1 MDDNNL
7 LIKNASELVT
17 CSGNKAKFG
26 KEMKEVHTIKDGAL
40 VIEDGIIKAAD
51 TTSNILKHYDENKYK
66 VIDAKGK
73 CVLPGFVDSHTHF
86 IFGGYRP
93 DEFTWRIHGE
103 SYMNIMNKGGGIE
116 NTVKSTRKASKEEL
130 YKLGFERL
138 NSMLSFGVTTVEG
151 KSGYGLD
158 LDTEVKELRVMKK
171 LDENHPVDIVR
182 TFLGGHAVP
191 SEYKGRNAEYID
203 FMKDKVLPVVARE
216 KLAEFCDV
224 FCEDD
229 VFSIDE
235 SRKILLN
242 AREKG
247 FKLKIHADEIVSF
260 GGSEL
265 AADIGTV
272 SADHLLHASDS
283 GIKAMAEKKVI
294 STLLPC
300 TAFCLRE
307 QYAPAR
313 KMIDK
318 GCAVALA
325 SDFNPGSCFTNSIPL
340 IFALAAIY
348 MNMTSEEVIT
358 GLTINGAAAIDRADS
373 IGSLDIGKKGDAVIL
388 KYPSY
393 NYIPYNTCINTVEK
407 VIKNG
412 RIVIG

>member
-93 DEFTWRIHGE
+93 DEFMWRIHGE

-158 LDTEVKELRVMKK
+158 LDTEVKELRVMK
-171 LDENHPVDIVR
+171 N
-182 TFLGGHAVP
+182 
-191 SEYKGRNAEYID
+191 S
-203 FMKDKVLPVVARE
+203 MK
-216 KLAEFCDV
+216 
-224 FCEDD
+224 
-229 VFSIDE
+229 I
-235 SRKILLN
+235 ILL
-242 AREKG
+242 
-247 FKLKIHADEIVSF
+247 I
-260 GGSEL
+260 
-265 AADIGTV
+265 
-272 SADHLLHASDS
+272 
-283 GIKAMAEKKVI
+283 
-294 STLLPC
+294 
-300 TAFCLRE
+300 
-307 QYAPAR
+307 
-313 KMIDK
+313 
-318 GCAVALA
+318 
-325 SDFNPGSCFTNSIPL
+325 
-340 IFALAAIY
+340 
-348 MNMTSEEVIT
+348 
-358 GLTINGAAAIDRADS
+358 
-373 IGSLDIGKKGDAVIL
+373 
-388 KYPSY
+388 
-393 NYIPYNTCINTVEK
+393 
-407 VIKNG
+407 
-412 RIVIG
+412 

>member
-93 DEFTWRIHGE
+93 DEFMWRIHGE

-283 GIKAMAEKKVI
+283 GIKAMAEKSNFNTASMYCILFKRTI
-294 STLLPC
+294 C
-300 TAFCLRE
+300 T
-307 QYAPAR
+307 
-313 KMIDK
+313 
-318 GCAVALA
+318 
-325 SDFNPGSCFTNSIPL
+325 
-340 IFALAAIY
+340 
-348 MNMTSEEVIT
+348 
-358 GLTINGAAAIDRADS
+358 
-373 IGSLDIGKKGDAVIL
+373 GKKDDRQRVCSSI
-388 KYPSY
+388 S
-393 NYIPYNTCINTVEK
+393 I
-407 VIKNG
+407 
-412 RIVIG
+412 